1 MGEKV
6 GGVGAGGFV
15 RVYVGSRRWKVPG
28 GGGRAHGF
36 WTTLATLVVERA
48 LDGLAVVLILAL
60 LILAIPVP
68 AYLQVAA
75 LVLLA
80 LDLLGI
86 AALAAF
92 VVAPGACERLIARV
106 AGRWP
111 PLERRLR
118 RAFETFV
125 TGPHSVPPPGHPPP
139 PLLCSPL
146 FSS

>member
-1 MGEKV
+1 MANNILPLRAGE
-6 GGVGAGGFV
+6 FV
-15 RVYVGSRRWKVPG
+15 RVYVVSRRWKVPA

-80 LDLLGI
+80 LDLVGI

-111 PLERRLR
+111 PLHPPLPPPFKPF
-118 RAFETFV
+118 A
-125 TGPHSVPPPGHPPP
+125 PAPAAVPPPAH
-139 PLLCSPL
+139 
-146 FSS
+146 